1 MKPIKI
7 FLACVSVNLSIGFFA
22 CQSNHQSS
30 SSANQLDTAS
40 IKKEHLI
47 VYLND
52 NELIMQSDSIFS
64 TVKTGEANDVQIMN
78 PAISPNGEQIAYT
91 KISER
96 KDDRTVSV
104 INLSNK
110 KAIPLQVPSKNFYG
124 PMWSPNGQYIAI
136 NIFNKNGTW
145 KIGIIENNNKG
156 YKMLDSTSSITYY
169 SPTWKSNNQ
178 IVAHDIDRLY
188 TLDLEGHIIDSTNFD
203 KLIGKDYS
211 LSSSDAFYF
220 SQDGTKIFFNAGSG
234 DELPELMGPSEA
246 LYELVIAEKKIKRLS
261 PQGVNVSRIFVT
273 SDDHIYYEGS
283 IAPFEII
290 QLFEINAKG
299 EATLVAKKGT
309 SISGTP
315 NAIRPDKQI

>member
-1 MKPIKI
+1 MISLMNFSSYI
-7 FLACVSVNLSIGFFA
+7 SVILLIGLSA

-30 SSANQLDTAS
+30 SSSKQLDTAS
-40 IKKEHLI
+40 TEKKPLI

-52 NELIMQSDSIFS
+52 NELILQSDSIS

-96 KDDRTVSV
+96 NDERTVSV

-110 KAIPLQVPSKNFYG
+110 EAIPLQVPSKNFYG
-124 PMWSPNGQYIAI
+124 PMWSPSGQHIAI
-136 NIFNKNGTW
+136 NIFKNGTW
-145 KIGIIENNNKG
+145 KIGIIGNNNKG

-169 SPTWKSNNQ
+169 SPTWKGNNQ
-178 IVAHDIDRLY
+178 LVAHDIDKLY
-188 TLDLEGHIIDSTNFD
+188 TLDLEGHIIDSFSLAE
-203 KLIGKDYS
+203 LIGKDYS

-220 SQDGTKIFFNAGSG
+220 SEDGAKIFFNAGSG

-246 LYELVIAEKKIKRLS
+246 LYELVLAEKKIKRLS
-261 PQGVNVSRIFVT
+261 PQGVNVSRIFVN

-283 IAPFEII
+283 ITPFKVIR
-290 QLFEINAKG
+290 LFEINGKG
-299 EATLVAKKGT
+299 EASLIAKQGS
-309 SISGTP
+309 SISVTT